1 MPANCFQMTPLLFQ
15 LTAPQGGRH
24 TAFDVSRTKTT
35 DFNSRPR
42 EGADW
47 HWDLWQI
54 VLSRISTH
62 GPARGPTFP
71 GLDVITANI
80 FQLTAP
86 RGGRPSFGSPTYNST
101 IFQLTAPRGGRRC
114 SPPELPRPLNFNS
127 RPREGAD
134 FHFRISRKCSGISTH
149 GPARGPTAILDND
162 PLSKIVFFILL
173 HNFVSTHS
181 RYLRSL
187 TRRDDPDCG

>member
-1 MPANCFQMTPLLFQ
+1 MPAMCKDNGLTFQLTAPRGGRLSSSAFWIEYGSFQ

-62 GPARGPTFP
+62 GPARGPTLIASRGFRP
-71 GLDVITANI
+71 LKFQLTAPRGGRQKDIYSSTLSSI

-86 RGGRPSFGSPTYNST
+86 RGGRHGDDESQYRKTD
-101 IFQLTAPRGGRRC
+101 
-114 SPPELPRPLNFNS
+114 FNS

-134 FHFRISRKCSGISTH
+134 SNFRQRST
-149 GPARGPTAILDND
+149 I
-162 PLSKIVFFILL
+162 
-173 HNFVSTHS
+173 
-181 RYLRSL
+181 
-187 TRRDDPDCG
+187 

>member
-1 MPANCFQMTPLLFQ
+1 MPAMCKDNGLTFQLTAPRGGRLSSSAFWIEYGSFQ

-62 GPARGPTFP
+62 GPARGPTLIASRGFRPLKFQLTAPRGGRLSCSHDGRINFSISTHGPARGPTERNEHGRELQTISTHGPARGPTFP

-86 RGGRPSFGSPTYNST
+86 RGGRQQF
-101 IFQLTAPRGGRRC
+101 
-114 SPPELPRPLNFNS
+114 
-127 RPREGAD
+127 
-134 FHFRISRKCSGISTH
+134 
-149 GPARGPTAILDND
+149 
-162 PLSKIVFFILL
+162 
-173 HNFVSTHS
+173 
-181 RYLRSL
+181 
-187 TRRDDPDCG
+187 